1 MDRHPLFVV
10 DGAHNRDA
18 ADRLKETLDL
28 YFPHKRKIFIAG
40 VLADKEYDYVMG
52 RLAPLEDRVI
62 TVLTPDNP
70 RALPAESLAEDV
82 KKYND
87 RVEAAGSLGDA
98 VRRARAYAG
107 EEDLILAFG
116 SLSYLGELI
125 RQVRMMPGAGA

>member
-1 MDRHPLFVV
+1 M
-10 DGAHNRDA
+10 
-18 ADRLKETLDL
+18 
-28 YFPHKRKIFIAG
+28 
-40 VLADKEYDYVMG
+40 LADKEYDYVMG
-52 RLAPLEDRVI
+52 RLAPLADRVI
-62 TVLTPDNP
+62 TVMTPDNP

>member
-1 MDRHPLFVV
+1 M
-10 DGAHNRDA
+10 
-18 ADRLKETLDL
+18 
-28 YFPHKRKIFIAG
+28 
-40 VLADKEYDYVMG
+40 
-52 RLAPLEDRVI
+52 
-62 TVLTPDNP
+62 
-70 RALPAESLAEDV
+70 